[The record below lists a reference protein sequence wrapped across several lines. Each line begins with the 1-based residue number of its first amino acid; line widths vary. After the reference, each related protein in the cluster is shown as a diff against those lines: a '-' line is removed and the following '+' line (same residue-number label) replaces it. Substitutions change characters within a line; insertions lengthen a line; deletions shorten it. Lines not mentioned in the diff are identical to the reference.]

1 MWQEGRTWTSRPNP
15 IQTDL
20 GNKPT
25 TTTWAKHQTQTEPRP
40 RPRYDH
46 HTSQAPESEPFTPL
60 LTRMHKLI
68 ARILSATFSNDQLP
82 LPTIHSFLTWFL
94 DEIPFVLFM
103 LVSLVIFFPFC
114 MFFHVFLSTSF
125 CMGFLSLFFCLFWF
139 RVIFIQPTPLKPNI
153 WRKEMRRHLNNNNHC
168 TCWTFYATLAQA
180 HQQWTQHHH

>member
-1 MWQEGRTWTSRPNP
+1 MWQEGRTWTSIPNP

-46 HTSQAPESEPFTPL
+46 HTSRAPESEPFTPL

-103 LVSLVIFFPFC
+103 LVSQVVFFSFLY
-114 MFFHVFLSTSF
+114 VFPCFSFYFVLYGVFEFILLFVLISRYFYPTHSTQTKY
-125 CMGFLSLFFCLFWF
+125 LTQ
-139 RVIFIQPTPLKPNI
+139 RNETPL
-153 WRKEMRRHLNNNNHC
+153 E
-168 TCWTFYATLAQA
+168 
-180 HQQWTQHHH
+180 QQ